1 MKEAILYIH
10 GKGGCAA
17 ECEHYRPLFPGYEVV
32 GLDYHTFSPWETGT
46 EIHAAVT
53 KLKEEFEG
61 IILIANSIGAFF
73 SMNAG
78 IDTMIQKA
86 YFISPIIDMEKLICN
101 MMLWANVTEAEL
113 KSQGIIQT
121 DFGENLSWDYL
132 CYVRSHPVG
141 WTTPTQ
147 ILYGDRDNLTSF
159 ETISDF
165 AEKHSAMLTVMEG
178 GEHWFHTEEQMHFLN
193 EWIRYHESMSDSI
206 F

>member
-1 MKEAILYIH
+1 MKDAVLYIH
-10 GKGGCAA
+10 GKGGCTA

-61 IILIANSIGAFF
+61 II
-73 SMNAG
+73 
-78 IDTMIQKA
+78 
-86 YFISPIIDMEKLICN
+86 
-101 MMLWANVTEAEL
+101 
-113 KSQGIIQT
+113 QT

-132 CYVRSHPVG
+132 SYVRSHPVG
-141 WTTPTQ
+141 WTAPTH
-147 ILYGDRDNLTSF
+147 ILYGSLDNLTSL

-165 AEKHSAMLTVMEG
+165 AEKNSAMLTVMEG
-178 GEHWFHTEEQMHFLN
+178 GDHWFHTEEQMCFLD
-193 EWIRYHESMSDSI
+193 EWIKRHESMSDSV